1 MLGLFAGFRDKYKLK
16 VLFPAVRGDLLS
28 FSIDSVF
35 MNITKKMGFG
45 DALVCYIA
53 NMYAGQLDFFISW
66 NVAHFRKKL
75 HMDVM
80 TPSEVLEAL
89 SLSGAEN

>member
-1 MLGLFAGFRDKYKLK
+1 MSFNLNEEDLLGLFAGFRDKYKLK

-53 NMYAGQLDFFISW
+53 NMYAGHL
-66 NVAHFRKKL
+66 
-75 HMDVM
+75 DVM
-80 TPSEVLEAL
+80 TPLEVLEAL
-89 SLSGAEN
+89 PLSGAEY